1 MVTAGECVT
10 DLMQHGLFIKMT
22 QEHGILLMVPP
33 AHGMR
38 DISLEAKVRVDSNPV
53 DLELFF
59 FCYLIQQC
67 QHRLP

>member
-1 MVTAGECVT
+1 MVTTGECVT

-33 AHGMR
+33 AHGMGN
-38 DISLEAKVRVDSNPV
+38 ISLEAKVRVDSHPV
-53 DLELFF
+53 DLEFFF